1 MLLAWEH
8 EHYPPLITYLL
19 QSYGGSIPAPTL
31 SWPQGDYDT
40 IWTVTLDA
48 QGNLTVNNAL
58 CEGIDSATLP
68 ATAPQF

>member
-8 EHYPPLITYLL
+8 VHIPLTVNALL
-19 QSYGGSIPAPTL
+19 KSYGSTLTAPP
-31 SWPQGDYDT
+31 WPDDDYDT

-48 QGNLTVNNAL
+48 DSNLTVNNAK
-58 CEGIDSATLP
+58 CEGINSAQLP